1 MTWPRPGCA
10 ESAVLMGTWWAAA
23 PESLWGSQGCSH
35 STAMTCLLLSCF
47 QLPQL
52 ARQVPCP
59 CKLPS
64 FCCMSKISTANVT
77 FNTSR
82 GAWKCCSNYQ
92 DEMQP
97 NHSILGVRVF
107 QSPHSRCG
115 QMWWLITCTSQAS
128 AGNPPEGIQPA
139 QLPGTTSHLKVLNLF
154 FQPSYSFLFPSTT
167 GEKLK
172 PGSREQPPAVHL
184 LKINFFP
191 SKMGA
196 KRGITP
202 QGQLERDLW
211 AGPK

>member
-1 MTWPRPGCA
+1 MARVCWVSC
-10 ESAVLMGTWWAAA
+10 LMGTWWAAA

-128 AGNPPEGIQPA
+128 AGNRPEGIQPA
-139 QLPGTTSHLKVLNLF
+139 QLPGTTSHLKVLHLF
-154 FQPSYSFLFPSTT
+154 FQPSYSFLFPLYNW
-167 GEKLK
+167 GETQTWKQGTATCSSPPKNKLFSIQDGCK
-172 PGSREQPPAVHL
+172 
-184 LKINFFP
+184 
-191 SKMGA
+191 
-196 KRGITP
+196 KRHHTP
-202 QGQLERDLW
+202 RTAWERPLGW
-211 AGPK
+211 S